1 MNRETPTVGLVYDQ
15 LRPDERMII
24 DAAKRNG
31 IALELYDTNQLAFE
45 VTDENDGALLADAFL
60 QRCMSYF
67 RSIHVTAVLE
77 SRGKVVVNSY
87 KVASVCGNKLLT
99 SIILSRSKIPTPR
112 TFLTFSEDASLKALE
127 QLGYP
132 AVLKPIVGSWG
143 RLVALVKDSDSA
155 KALIESR
162 EYMHPI
168 QQVYY
173 FQEKINRPERDI
185 RCYVIGDEV
194 VGAMYRHASPDEWRT
209 NTARGG
215 MAEKLPITP
224 ELEEISLRAA
234 QAVGGG
240 AFGVD
245 LMETDSGLVV
255 HEVNHTTEFKNMV
268 RVTGV
273 DVPRLLLE
281 YTIKQVKQ

>member
-1 MNRETPTVGLVYDQ
+1 MVKLGLLYDQ
-15 LRPDERMII
+15 LRPDERLII
-24 DAAKRNG
+24 DAAKRDG
-31 IALELYDTNQLAFE
+31 IDLSLYDTDQLAWD
-45 VTDENDGALLADAFL
+45 VTTENDGIELADAFL

-67 RSIHVTAVLE
+67 RSIHVTATLE
-77 SRGKVVVNSY
+77 ARGRTVVNSF
-87 KVASVCGNKLLT
+87 KAASTCGNKLIA
-99 SIILSRSKIPTPR
+99 SICLSRAKIPTPR
-112 TFLTFSEDASLKALE
+112 TFLTFTQEASLKALE

-143 RLVALVKDSDSA
+143 RLVAQIKDPESA
-155 KALIESR
+155 TAILEPR
-162 EYMHPI
+162 EYMHPV

-173 FQEKINRPERDI
+173 LQEKIRRPERDI
-185 RCYVIGDEV
+185 RCYVIGEQAV
-194 VGAMYRHASPDEWRT
+194 AAIYRNAPPDDWRT

-215 MAEKLPITP
+215 LAENLPVTP
-224 ELEEISLRAA
+224 ELGEISIRAA

-255 HEVNHTTEFKNMV
+255 HEVNHTTEFKNTV

-273 DVPRLLLE
+273 DIPKLLLE
-281 YTIKQVKQ
+281 YTIRQAKK